1 MNDCRNSP
9 KPSQSTKVV
18 EAVADELDVDP
29 MDLDPLIEVIDP
41 DALDTLFKGQNRSG
55 EIRFSYSGYRVIV
68 QEDGQ
73 VMLNEDR

>member
-1 MNDCRNSP
+1 MTRS
-9 KPSQSTKVV
+9 
-18 EAVADELDVDP
+18 VDP
-29 MDLDPLIEVIDP
+29 MDLETPLIEVIDP

-73 VMLNEDR
+73 VILDEDR